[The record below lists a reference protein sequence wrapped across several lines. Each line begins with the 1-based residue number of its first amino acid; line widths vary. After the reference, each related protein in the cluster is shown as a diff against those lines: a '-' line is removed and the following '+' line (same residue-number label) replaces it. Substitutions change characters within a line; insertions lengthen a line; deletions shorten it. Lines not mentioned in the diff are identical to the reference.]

1 MEIAFLTLED
11 VMALQEELIRHY
23 GGAPGLRDAG
33 LLAAALAMPQA
44 GFGGRYFHEFP
55 HEMGAAYLFHLVRNH
70 AFIDGNKRVALAC
83 AILFL
88 VRNHAFIDGNK
99 RVALACA
106 ILFFKINR
114 VPYSITEEEAVELT
128 LAAAGGKMDK
138 GAVTAFFRQHLKIPD
153 NQHK

>member
-1 MEIAFLTLED
+1 MDIAFLTLED
-11 VMALQEELIRHY
+11 VLELHGELIQRY

-33 LLAAALAMPQA
+33 LLEAALAMPQA
-44 GFGGRYFHEFP
+44 GFGGQYFHEFP

-70 AFIDGNKRVALAC
+70 AFV
-83 AILFL
+83 
-88 VRNHAFIDGNK
+88 DGNK

-128 LAAAGGKMDK
+128 LAAASGSMDK
-138 GAVTAFFRQHLKIPD
+138 GAVAAFFWQHLKISD
-153 NQHK
+153 NRHK

>member
-11 VMALQEELIRHY
+11 VLVLHNELIQRY
-23 GGAPGLRDAG
+23 GGNPGLRDAG
-33 LLAAALAMPQA
+33 LLEAALAMPQA

-70 AFIDGNKRVALAC
+70 AFM
-83 AILFL
+83 
-88 VRNHAFIDGNK
+88 DGNK

-128 LAAAGGKMDK
+128 LSAASGQIDK
-138 GAVTAFFRQHLKIPD
+138 SAVTEFFRRHLKIR
-153 NQHK
+153 

>member
-11 VMALQEELIRHY
+11 VLALHEELIQRY
-23 GGAPGLRDAG
+23 GGTPGLRDAG
-33 LLAAALAMPQA
+33 LLEAALAMPQA
-44 GFGGRYFHEFP
+44 GFGNQYFHDFP
-55 HEMGAAYLFHLVRNH
+55 HEMAAAYLFH
-70 AFIDGNKRVALAC
+70 
-83 AILFL
+83 L

-128 LAAAGGKMDK
+128 LAAASGNMDK
-138 GAVTAFFRQHLKIPD
+138 GGVTNFFRKHSKVRNSSLEQ
-153 NQHK
+153 

>member
-1 MEIAFLTLED
+1 MDIAFLTLED
-11 VMALQEELIRHY
+11 VLALQDELIQRY

-33 LLAAALAMPQA
+33 LLEAALAMPQA
-44 GFGGRYFHEFP
+44 GFGGQYFHEFP
-55 HEMGAAYLFHLVRNH
+55 HEMGAAYLFH
-70 AFIDGNKRVALAC
+70 
-83 AILFL
+83 L

-114 VPYSITEEEAVELT
+114 VPYSITEEEAVELI
-128 LAAAGGKMDK
+128 LAAASGKMDK
-138 GAVTAFFRQHLKIPD
+138 GAVTAFFRQHLKIPY